1 MNTTD
6 PNNRA
11 DSYAVNLRSLRSHKD
26 ILADFN
32 AKLPAGIVAE
42 ISRGSLRY
50 VVRTSFK
57 GKKVSL
63 GTFLDFDAALRAVVE
78 YKIAGM
84 TLADHSAMVRQMLA
98 EYAAAE
104 KESYELDKQAIL
116 SAAASLPTS
125 DMYELLDT
133 LPPHELQTDTPT
145 KVTKED
151 GSVVT
156 IAPHV
161 VSMYL
166 KRMVGEEDASL

>member
-6 PNNRA
+6 A
-11 DSYAVNLRSLRSHKD
+11 DNMAAKLPKLRSHKE
-26 ILADFN
+26 ILAEFN
-32 AKLPAGIVAE
+32 SKLPAGIVAE
-42 ISRGSLRY
+42 ISRGTLRY

-84 TLADHSAMVRQMLA
+84 TLADHSTMVSKMLA

-104 KESYELDKQAIL
+104 KDAYELEKQAIL
-116 SAAASLPTS
+116 EAAAVLPTS
-125 DMYELLDT
+125 EMYELLDN

-145 KVTKED
+145 KITKED
-151 GSVVT
+151 GSVVS

-166 KRMVGEEDASL
+166 KKMVGEEDSSL